1 MLNLADYDVTPDRG
15 FLPANDPLTQLP
27 PEFAEWDQLS
37 ADLPYLV
44 LTSRVR
50 SSLANF
56 KTPDLNLLKTKGE
69 LERAM
74 LIMSALSM
82 AYIWIEQPELEV
94 LPEQLAKPW
103 AAIADKLGRPPMIT
117 HSSVVLNNWRRLDPN
132 DGIHA
137 DNLACT
143 QHFMGGMDE
152 QWFFTATTALE
163 AIGAPALQLLIEAKA
178 LAEADEADV
187 VRMTERLK
195 SICEVFKDVN
205 VALMRIWEKCDPHI
219 FYHRIRIFVT
229 GWDKTGLFYEGVS
242 DSPFKMHGGSAA
254 QSSLL
259 QAYDAALGIEH
270 LHPET
275 QPFLSLMRE
284 YMPPKHR
291 QFVEDLA
298 KGKTI
303 FDFVQAHKEN
313 STELADVF
321 NQCIDQLDEFRRAH
335 MEIAVVYVLKQ
346 GKNGEDGLG
355 TGGTSFV
362 PFLSEARKETKAKR
376 TRPILKEQKEA
387 ERRLGPWPADNPKG
401 EL

>member
-15 FLPANDPLTQLP
+15 FLPTEDPLRQLP

-50 SSLANF
+50 STLATF
-56 KTPDLNLLKTKGE
+56 KTPDLDLLKSTGE

-74 LIMSALSM
+74 LIISALSM
-82 AYIWIEQPELEV
+82 AYIWVEPPEIEM

-103 AAIADKLGRPPMIT
+103 VAIAKKLGRPPMIT
-117 HSSVVLNNWRRLDPN
+117 HSSVVLNNWRRLDLN

-163 AIGAPALQLLIEAKA
+163 AIGAPALQLLVEAKA
-178 LAEADEADV
+178 AAEAEDHDV
-187 VRMTERLK
+187 ARVTELLQAI
-195 SICEVFKDVN
+195 SQVFKAVN

-219 FYHRIRIFVT
+219 FYNRIRIFVT
-229 GWDKTGLFYEGVS
+229 GWDQTGLLYEGVS
-242 DSPFKMHGGSAA
+242 DTPLKMHGGSAA

-291 QFVEDLA
+291 RFVEDLA
-298 KGKTI
+298 KGTTI
-303 FDFVQAHKEN
+303 FDFVRVHKEN
-313 STELADVF
+313 SAELADSF

-376 TRPILKEQKEA
+376 T
-387 ERRLGPWPADNPKG
+387 
-401 EL
+401 

>member
-1 MLNLADYDVTPDRG
+1 
-15 FLPANDPLTQLP
+15 
-27 PEFAEWDQLS
+27 
-37 ADLPYLV
+37 
-44 LTSRVR
+44 
-50 SSLANF
+50 
-56 KTPDLNLLKTKGE
+56 TPDLDLLKSTGE

-74 LIMSALSM
+74 LIISALSM
-82 AYIWIEQPELEV
+82 AYIWVEQPEIET

-103 AAIADKLGRPPMIT
+103 VAITKKLGRPPMIT
-117 HSSVVLNNWRRLDPN
+117 HSSVVLNNWRRLDLN

-163 AIGAPALQLLIEAKA
+163 AIGAPALQLLVEAKA
-178 LAEADEADV
+178 AAEAEDHDV
-187 VRMTERLK
+187 ARVTELLQAISK
-195 SICEVFKDVN
+195 VFKEVN

-219 FYHRIRIFVT
+219 FYNRIRIFVT
-229 GWDKTGLFYEGVS
+229 GWDQTGLLYEGVS
-242 DSPFKMHGGSAA
+242 DTPLKMHGGSAA

-291 QFVEDLA
+291 RFVEDLA
-298 KGKTI
+298 KGTTI
-303 FDFVQAHKEN
+303 FDFVRVHKEN
-313 STELADVF
+313 SAELADSF

-376 TRPILKEQKEA
+376 T
-387 ERRLGPWPADNPKG
+387 
-401 EL
+401 

>member
-1 MLNLADYDVTPDRG
+1 MLDLKDYDVDPDRG
-15 FLPANDPLTQLP
+15 FLPAEDPLTQLP

-50 SSLANF
+50 STLANL
-56 KTPDLNLLKTKGE
+56 KTPDLDLLNTQGE

-74 LIMSALSM
+74 LIISALSM
-82 AYIWIEQPELEV
+82 AYIWVEQPEIKT
-94 LPEQLAKPW
+94 LPKQLAKPW
-103 AAIADKLGRPPMIT
+103 AAIAEKLGRPPMIT

-163 AIGAPALQLLIEAKA
+163 AIGAPALQSLVDAKA
-178 LAEADEADV
+178 AAEGGDV
-187 VRMTERLK
+187 ARVTELLQT
-195 SICEVFKDVN
+195 ICEIFKEVN

-219 FYHRIRIFVT
+219 FYNRIRIFVA
-229 GWDKTGLFYEGVS
+229 GWDQTGLLYEGVS
-242 DSPFKMHGGSAA
+242 DIPLKMHGGSAA

-291 QFVEDLA
+291 QFVEDLV
-298 KGKTI
+298 KGTTI
-303 FDFVQAHKEN
+303 FDFVQAQKSN
-313 STELADVF
+313 SAELADNF

-362 PFLSEARKETKAKR
+362 PFLSEARKETKAKK
-376 TRPILKEQKEA
+376 IKQ
-387 ERRLGPWPADNPKG
+387 
-401 EL
+401 